1 MNQLLFALLLIGL
14 CNSIA
19 FFAKAPTRHCFRTH
33 YTPLIKL
40 GTDYLPSA
48 GAATTTATPQKNEAK
63 FDPSPVASV
72 KLMFAKLLAVDGEMK
87 KINNNLQKSSTTN
100 DNNLLVG
107 GR

>member
-1 MNQLLFALLLIGL
+1 MNQLLFALLFIGL
-14 CNSIA
+14 CNTA
-19 FFAKAPTRHCFRTH
+19 ALFAKAPTARHCFRTH

-40 GTDYLPSA
+40 GTDLLPSA
-48 GAATTTATPQKNEAK
+48 SAATATTPQKEAK

-72 KLMFAKLLAVDGEMK
+72 KLMFAKLLAADGEMK
-87 KINNNLQKSSTTN
+87 KINNNLQTSSTTN